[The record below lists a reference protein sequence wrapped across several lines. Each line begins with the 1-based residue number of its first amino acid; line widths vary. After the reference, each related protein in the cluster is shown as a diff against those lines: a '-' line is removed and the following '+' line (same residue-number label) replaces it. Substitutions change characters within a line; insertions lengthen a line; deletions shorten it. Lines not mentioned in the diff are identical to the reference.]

1 VKSNKSFR
9 AIWVFE
15 GARVG
20 HGSSLEGPVE
30 EVEVVLGITG
40 GGENVYEGVATDGF
54 NGGEVSSR
62 TLAAFEISACRIRPA
77 A

>member
-1 VKSNKSFR
+1 MKSNKSVR

-20 HGSSLEGPVE
+20 RGGSLEVE
-30 EVEVVLGITG
+30 AVEVVVGITG
-40 GGENVYEGVATDGF
+40 GDENVYEGVATAGF

-62 TLAAFEISACRIRPA
+62 TSAAFEISACRIRPA
-77 A
+77 V